1 MAAAQGKYAPIIRA
15 ILKSAWGAIP
25 LSRSPA
31 LLLLL
36 PCFAI
41 SHGCILSCLTCLFPP
56 TFYSSSVCPPI
67 CSFSAPQLRR
77 ALPQLSSRFLT
88 LGSMR
93 EIGPPPRVQRARRVS
108 LSPFENNFTSDSN
121 SVDKKLIQSLS
132 NFNKKALH
140 RIIKTKC
147 TLNFW
152 VTQKM

>member
-1 MAAAQGKYAPIIRA
+1 MCVCEREREAMAAAQGKYAPIIRP

-41 SHGCILSCLTCLFPP
+41 SHRCILSWLTCLFPP
-56 TFYSSSVCPPI
+56 PTFYFSSVCPPI

-88 LGSMR
+88 LGNVR
-93 EIGPPPRVQRARRVS
+93 EISPPLEFRGPAGSACHHLKVIS
-108 LSPFENNFTSDSN
+108 LLTQTVWTKAN
-121 SVDKKLIQSLS
+121 SYHFKIQ
-132 NFNKKALH
+132 
-140 RIIKTKC
+140 
-147 TLNFW
+147 
-152 VTQKM
+152 